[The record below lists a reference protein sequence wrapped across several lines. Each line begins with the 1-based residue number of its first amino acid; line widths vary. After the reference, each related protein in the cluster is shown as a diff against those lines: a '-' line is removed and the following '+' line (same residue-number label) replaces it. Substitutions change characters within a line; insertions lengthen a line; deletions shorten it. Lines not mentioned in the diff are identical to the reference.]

1 MTIAFDSIQD
11 VVGNI
16 TMASTVLSVADS
28 ALGEIKDT
36 LTKIR
41 SLAVTA
47 SLGELSQSEIK
58 YLERVQNLL
67 VSDVQRIAT
76 TTEVNGFE
84 LLESTFVGKS
94 FQVGFAESNRI
105 FISFPQAM
113 TAVGLAIN
121 DIALDCTGCIEYTF
135 VKVDYAI
142 DTVNKERAEI
152 QGLQYRIENAKSN
165 LENLVFNL
173 CVDQC
178 LVRESDKLFS
188 LLDNDAIV

>member
-1 MTIAFDSIQD
+1 MTIAFNLIQD

-16 TMASTVLSVADS
+16 TMATTVLSVADG
-28 ALGEIKDT
+28 ALADIKDT

-41 SLAVTA
+41 SLAVAA
-47 SLGELSQSEIK
+47 SLEELSQREIK
-58 YLERVQNLL
+58 YLGIVQNFL

-76 TTEVNGFE
+76 TTEVNGFA
-84 LLESTFVGKS
+84 LLDSTFVVKS
-94 FQVGFAESNRI
+94 FQVGFAEANRI

-121 DIALDCTGCIEYTF
+121 DIALDCTGCIEYTL
-135 VKVDYAI
+135 VKVDDAI
-142 DTVNKERAEI
+142 DIVNKERAEI
-152 QGLQYRIENAKSN
+152 EGLQYRIENAKSN

-178 LVRESDKLFS
+178 LVRESDKFVS